1 MGRINARRYVP
12 AVLEA
17 AKEIERAA
25 GFGAGVPRS

>member
-25 GFGAGVPRS
+25 GFGAGVPSS